1 MALEVV
7 KVKKCIKIGT
17 IIGYCIMMLII
28 GIYIGSMHPKIGN
41 TQKRGFDIFQS
52 YSFASGDYKDTT
64 IMVIV
69 NDGDYDADTM
79 FEEIKDFHNKLN
91 GESGELTIR
100 LYNSRNDCKSRN
112 CIGNKT
118 YYKE

>member
-41 TQKRGFDIFQS
+41 ITQEQRFDIFQS
-52 YSFASGDYKDTT
+52 YSFTSGDYKDTT

-69 NDGDYDADTM
+69 NEGDYDADTM
-79 FEEIKDFHNKLN
+79 FEEIKRFP
-91 GESGELTIR
+91 
-100 LYNSRNDCKSRN
+100 
-112 CIGNKT
+112 
-118 YYKE
+118 